1 MKNEWLDDI
10 TQLDAV
16 QGAFIISNRGSVI
29 SLAGNLKKN
38 QRLEDLSVRIMKS
51 AAVFH
56 KFSHSLSELE
66 LFWQKQVIICKVSQ
80 NFILVTVCSSRQIL
94 PLLRITL
101 NVTYARLL
109 EDKKFYKLVR
119 DEAGD
124 RTLFLNRDK
133 LEAKETEIYSKIN

>member
-1 MKNEWLDDI
+1 MKNEWLEDI
-10 TQLDAV
+10 IQLEGV
-16 QGAFIISNRGSVI
+16 QGAFIISNRGSVL

-38 QRLEDLSVRIMKS
+38 QRLEDLSGRILKS

-56 KFSHSLSELE
+56 KLSQSLTEME
-66 LFWQKQVIICKVSQ
+66 IFWHQQLIICKVSQ

-101 NVTYARLL
+101 NVSYARLL